1 VPPGEL
7 GLSAVSTSAPTT
19 DRWIFRLRRFVR
31 RYRARTQG
39 FVGIARLMLY
49 GFLGK
54 LDEVWI
60 GDSHAVH
67 MNSPTMIT
75 ALRRLPDGRWVMHVG
90 PRVMFSISREGLP
103 TAALRVM
110 RLLSHT
116 RRAREIV
123 WAFSFGEIDVRCHLV
138 PRMGD
143 PDAALA
149 FVQPYLEHLQSAA
162 TSAGAR
168 RALVLIP
175 PPESDV
181 YPDQIGFPVVGSLAE
196 RIEASHA
203 LRDAM
208 VKAAA
213 GLPIDGCSLSLIDLT
228 DDFSDERGAMRE
240 DLTYD
245 GLHANDDG
253 RAVFRRHVE
262 EILRATSS

>member
-1 VPPGEL
+1 M
-7 GLSAVSTSAPTT
+7 STPNA
-19 DRWIFRLRRFVR
+19 DHWVFRLRRAVR
-31 RYRARTQG
+31 RVRARTLG
-39 FVGIARLMLY
+39 NLIVARLLMY
-49 GFLGK
+49 AYLGRV
-54 LDEVWI
+54 DEVWV

-67 MNSPTMIT
+67 MNSPTMVT

-90 PRVMFSISREGLP
+90 PRVMYSISREGLP
-103 TAALRVM
+103 AAALRVL
-110 RLLSHT
+110 RLMSRT
-116 RRAREIV
+116 PRARDIV
-123 WAFSFGEIDVRCHLV
+123 WGFSFGEIDVRCHLV

-143 PDAALA
+143 PEAALS
-149 FVQPYLEHLQSAA
+149 FVPAYLRHLQDAA

-196 RIEASHA
+196 RVDASHA

-213 GLPIDGCSLSLIDLT
+213 DLPSSGASISLIDIT
-228 DDFSDERGAMRE
+228 DEFSDERGAMRE

-253 RAVFRRHVE
+253 RAVFRAAVE
-262 EILRATSS
+262 QILRATSEQ